1 MISEKNISAAE
12 SYKITQNEIG
22 LKFITID
29 NRLASAKIAL
39 QGAHIMQ
46 WKPHDIKN
54 EVLWLSSNTRY
65 MHGRSIRGGV
75 PISWPWFGTSNRS
88 SMHISRIT

>member
-1 MISEKNISAAE
+1 MISEKNISAAQ

-29 NRLASAKIAL
+29 NELASAKIAL

-46 WKPHDIKN
+46 WKPHDLKN
-54 EVLWLSSNTRY
+54 EVLYRNLL
-65 MHGRSIRGGV
+65 
-75 PISWPWFGTSNRS
+75 
-88 SMHISRIT
+88 